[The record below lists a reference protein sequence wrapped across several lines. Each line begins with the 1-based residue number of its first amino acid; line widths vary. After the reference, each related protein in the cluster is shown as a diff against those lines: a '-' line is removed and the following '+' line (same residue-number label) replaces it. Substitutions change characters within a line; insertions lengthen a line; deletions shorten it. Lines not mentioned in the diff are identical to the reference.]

1 MNDLYDSIE
10 EKKKKRK
17 KAGSESSKESSLRD
31 WFGRKGAKG
40 KKKGWVDCNSPD
52 GKGGYKSCGRGSG
65 EKRKK
70 YPACRPTP
78 GACKERGKGKSWG
91 KKAKKKSKKK
101 NEELYMDLEQI
112 IQEEIEAVMS
122 ENMSAD
128 ELENQ
133 FVQMYQTNKGK
144 MNGPMKVILQ
154 KLTKLSKQGRYHK
167 NVQAA
172 LRKKIRTM
180 EEEIAL
186 DEKKKKKKKKK
197 KSSGKKDA
205 CYHKVKS
212 RYKVWPSAYASGALV
227 KCRKVGAKNW
237 GNSKKESLELDV
249 QNEIELILQ
258 ESHSKEHEEELKKIA
273 DELRGASKM
282 HASQAERVEKILDET
297 DDDEL
302 KETSFEEGG
311 CGMDDEEPTLKV
323 AVKEELNCGCGK
335 DPCETYGKN
344 SEKLAIMVREELEA
358 VVREKKKK
366 KACKPSKGK
375 RFAKRVDG
383 KCRSFGQKGKAK
395 GGGDRIR
402 PGTKKGDAYCAR
414 SAKIKKCKNPPCAN
428 ALSRKKWKCRGSKS
442 MKE

>member
-1 MNDLYDSIE
+1 MKMDDLYGPLD

-40 KKKGWVDCNSPD
+40 KKKGWVDCNAPD

-91 KKAKKKSKKK
+91 KKAKKRK
-101 NEELYMDLEQI
+101 NEELNMELEQI
-112 IQEEIEAVMS
+112 IREELELYLS
-122 ENMSAD
+122 ESHSKEHEEELKAIVGELEGASKMHASQAERIQKILDETEDD
-128 ELENQ
+128 ELKEGKKNCGCGQ
-133 FVQMYQTNKGK
+133 DPCVTYGVQSEVKHGDKEDGEYQKSVEDSFDD
-144 MNGPMKVILQ
+144 M
-154 KLTKLSKQGRYHK
+154 
-167 NVQAA
+167 
-172 LRKKIRTM
+172 
-180 EEEIAL
+180 L
-186 DEKKKKKKKKK
+186 DEKRKKKKKKK

-237 GNSKKESLELDV
+237 GNSKKESLQIV
-249 QNEIELILQ
+249 IE
-258 ESHSKEHEEELKKIA
+258 
-273 DELRGASKM
+273 DELT
-282 HASQAERVEKILDET
+282 QVLD
-297 DDDEL
+297 
-302 KETSFEEGG
+302 
-311 CGMDDEEPTLKV
+311 
-323 AVKEELNCGCGK
+323 
-335 DPCETYGKN
+335 
-344 SEKLAIMVREELEA
+344 
-358 VVREKKKK
+358 EKKKK
-366 KACKPSKGK
+366 PCKPSKGK
-375 RFAKRVDG
+375 RFAKRVNG
-383 KCRSFGQKGKAK
+383 KCRSYGQAGKAK

-428 ALSRKKWKCRGSKS
+428 DLSRKKWKCRGSKS

>member
-10 EKKKKRK
+10 EKKKKRKKRK

-101 NEELYMDLEQI
+101 NEELYMDLEQL
-112 IQEEIEAVMS
+112 IQEE
-122 ENMSAD
+122 
-128 ELENQ
+128 LET
-133 FVQMYQTNKGK
+133 V
-144 MNGPMKVILQ
+144 
-154 KLTKLSKQGRYHK
+154 
-167 NVQAA
+167 
-172 LRKKIRTM
+172 
-180 EEEIAL
+180 L
-186 DEKKKKKKKKK
+186 DEKKKKKQQKGKKRAAKTKKRDKKK

-205 CYHKVKS
+205 CYSKVKS

-237 GNSKKESLELDV
+237 GNSTKESLDIM
-249 QNEIELILQ
+249 IE
-258 ESHSKEHEEELKKIA
+258 
-273 DELRGASKM
+273 DELAQLLDEIRCWDG
-282 HASQAERVEKILDET
+282 HQRVTGKTPGEKGSCEKI
-297 DDDEL
+297 
-302 KETSFEEGG
+302 KEVEA
-311 CGMDDEEPTLKV
+311 D
-323 AVKEELNCGCGK
+323 
-335 DPCETYGKN
+335 
-344 SEKLAIMVREELEA
+344 LE
-358 VVREKKKK
+358 EKKKK

-375 RFAKRVDG
+375 RFAKRVNG
-383 KCRSFGQKGKAK
+383 KCRSYGQKGQAK
-395 GGGDRIR
+395 SGGDRIR